1 MELED
6 ENLEGVEGRA
16 CLKLGV
22 SGFRFRALG
31 LRVQALGLRAIVDL
45 C

>member
-6 ENLEGVEGRA
+6 ENLEGVEGRE

-22 SGFRFRALG
+22 PGFRFRALG
-31 LRVQALGLRAIVDL
+31 FRVQALGLRAIVDL
-45 C
+45 L